1 MSLSTSRAAP
11 PGGTLRGMKRTFIV
25 LGLFLVVPALMGDVA
40 PPGAGCGCGGGG
52 GNGAE
57 GEGE

>member
-1 MSLSTSRAAP
+1 
-11 PGGTLRGMKRTFIV
+11 MKRAFIV
-25 LGLFLVVPALMGDVA
+25 LGLFVFVPALMGDVA
-40 PPGAGCGCGGGG
+40 PEGANCGCGGCG